1 MKVMAA
7 VLVVLLVGSVVVAQK
22 TKDPGIRTT
31 EGQSRANRSAYKST
45 NSDAVAASLKKNSSA
60 ASQLAQIEHQNKVQ
74 SGRASAHAANAALPK
89 AGTPLGKNKTVKASY
104 KSPQAGG
111 RVH

>member
-7 VLVVLLVGSVVVAQK
+7 VFVVLFAGSVVVAQK

-31 EGQSRANRSAYKST
+31 EGRSRTNHSAYKST
-45 NSDAVAASLKKNSSA
+45 NSDAVAASMRRNSST
-60 ASQLAQIEHQNKVQ
+60 ASQLAQIERQNKLQ
-74 SGRASAHAANAALPK
+74 SGRASAHTAKAPPPK
-89 AGTPLGKNKTVKASY
+89 ASTTLGKNKTVKASY
-104 KSPQAGG
+104 KAPQAGG